1 MNEESNAPFADR
13 IGVLT
18 AVILLAYAVARIVHT
33 PELTLSISLPG
44 FYFVYPLSINT
55 AISIMAAGLTA
66 TGMDWLIRSNP
77 ALGNRRTIE
86 HLMLPTL
93 TAFII
98 GAPLSI
104 LPDGAIWWLG
114 FAFGAILLVL
124 VFMAEYVVVDPTSA
138 NYAIARAG
146 LTALSYALFLILTT
160 SLRFAGLRLFL
171 LLPMLWLTAGLI
183 SLRILHLDGTDRWDF
198 PWAIGIGLIC
208 AQFGS
213 GLHYWPLTPIQYG
226 LALTGPLYALTM
238 LSINIAEGIPIQR
251 AARTPGILLA
261 LAWASAIFLR

>member
-1 MNEESNAPFADR
+1 MIEEGKSPLTDR
-13 IGVLT
+13 ISMLT

-33 PELTLSISLPG
+33 PELNLTISLPG

-55 AISIMAAGLTA
+55 AISVMAAGLTA
-66 TGMDWLIRSNP
+66 TGMDWIIRSHP
-77 ALGNRRTIE
+77 ALEKKSTTE
-86 HLMLPTL
+86 HWMLPTL

-104 LPDGAIWWLG
+104 LPNGAIWWLG
-114 FAFGAILLVL
+114 FAFGAVLLTL
-124 VFMAEYVVVDPTSA
+124 VFMAEYVVVDPTAS

-146 LTALSYALFLILTT
+146 LTSLSYALFFILVI
-160 SLRFAGLRLFL
+160 SLRLASLRLFL
-171 LLPMLWLTAGLI
+171 LLPVLLLAAGLI

-198 PWAIGIGLIC
+198 PWAIGIGIISVQLG
-208 AQFGS
+208 A

-238 LSINIAEGIPIQR
+238 LSANITEGIPIRR
-251 AARTPGILLA
+251 ATTTPSIILTLT
-261 LAWASAIFLR
+261 WVTAIFLR